1 MAKNIYL
8 PDFIVQDNRVKAV
21 MNEAELMIEN
31 ANKHLDKLKA
41 EGIPTDLATLK
52 VICKNDE
59 AFNDWTKRAEA
70 SYIGKLGFIPKE
82 EKQRIHKTFE
92 DLTKRTDS
100 TRSSL
105 NGFLFNSRGYEP
117 TQEKSGRLSF
127 DLKKIEADAEM
138 KARKYFSDEDKKYYE
153 LLQGVGEAF
162 KKLQNFERESQYV
175 PFTKDDEFIHSLHMG
190 FSPEWFAIHHGF
202 KIGKISPRA
211 KEMMEGMADDE

>member
-21 MNEAELMIEN
+21 MDEARLMIEY
-31 ANKHLDKLKA
+31 ANNHLDKLKA

-59 AFNDWTKRAEA
+59 SFNDWTKRAEA

-117 TQEKSGRLSF
+117 TQEKDGRLSF
-127 DLKKIEADAEM
+127 DLKKIEADAEIM
-138 KARKYFSDEDKKYYE
+138 ARKYFSDEDKQYFA
-153 LLQGVGEAF
+153 LLQGIEDAF
-162 KKLQNFERESQYV
+162 RKLQNFEKENQYV
-175 PFTKDDEFIHSLHMG
+175 EFSKAGDFGYSLQMG
-190 FSPEWFAIHHGF
+190 FSPEWFAVHHGL

-211 KEMMEGMADDE
+211 KEMLEEMDDEE